1 MSSSFL
7 TNECSHI
14 FGLCLQRHSRVG
26 NSSPHSGLLGQLKQR
41 TAEPQHIHQNQNDLC
56 GMKNQLLVSSQKIL
70 DTA

>member
-41 TAEPQHIHQNQNDLC
+41 TAEPQHIHQNQTINEIF
-56 GMKNQLLVSSQKIL
+56 QLIYDRIRGSSQYL
-70 DTA
+70 G